1 MKRFLLSV
9 FIFCLSLSIEAQTK
23 VIAHRGFWDT
33 ENSAQNSITSLYKA
47 SEAGCYGAEFDVQ
60 MTVDGKLIVYH
71 DNEMLGKKIFE
82 TPYDSLREYRLSNGE
97 ILPTLEQYLIHAR
110 NCPKIKLILEI
121 KTPEKI
127 SDEKIKQLVVGVL
140 DMVRKYDLPSRTE
153 YIAFNADVCKEVR
166 ELKPDAPVY
175 YLGEN
180 ATPTQLSEWKLT
192 GLDYHYKKFSENP
205 LWIEEAHKAGLKVN
219 VWTVNEAT
227 MMREMIDLGV
237 DFITTD
243 KPLLLKEILQ
253 K

>member
-1 MKRFLLSV
+1 MKFFLRWNNTWL
-9 FIFCLSLSIEAQTK
+9 C
-23 VIAHRGFWDT
+23 
-33 ENSAQNSITSLYKA
+33 
-47 SEAGCYGAEFDVQ
+47 
-60 MTVDGKLIVYH
+60 
-71 DNEMLGKKIFE
+71 
-82 TPYDSLREYRLSNGE
+82 
-97 ILPTLEQYLIHAR
+97 R
-110 NCPKIKLILEI
+110 NCAEIKLILEI

-153 YIAFNADVCKEVR
+153 YIAFNADMSKEVQKI
-166 ELKPDAPVY
+166 EDAPVY

-180 ATPTQLSEWKLT
+180 AAPTQLKWVEINGVWIIIIKS
-192 GLDYHYKKFSENP
+192 FSENP